1 MSQNPCHMSHV
12 TCHMH
17 GYTLIEMLIA
27 SAVVIILAVIIF
39 AGLTSFRE
47 SNNLLRGVDLV
58 ADTLNKARV
67 QTLASKE
74 QSGYGI
80 RLASTSVIFFKGN
93 GYNPSDSS
101 NETIN
106 MPPMVEINN
115 FANSSTSLNIVFKR
129 LSGETDNPGT
139 IKMIIKRNSDKTKS
153 IEVYNSGLVEI
164 K

>member
-1 MSQNPCHMSHV
+1 MCK
-12 TCHMH
+12 
-17 GYTLIEMLIA
+17 GFTLIEMLIA

-39 AGLTSFRE
+39 SGLTSFRE

-58 ADTLNKARV
+58 SDTLNKARV
-67 QTLASKE
+67 QTLSSKE
-74 QSGYGI
+74 QSAYGV
-80 RLASTSVIFFKGN
+80 RLASTTITLFKGN

-101 NETIN
+101 NEVIN
-106 MPPMVEINN
+106 LPALVEIAS

-139 IKMIIKRNSDKTKS
+139 VKMIIRSNADKTKE
-153 IEVYNSGLVEI
+153 IEIYNSGLTEI